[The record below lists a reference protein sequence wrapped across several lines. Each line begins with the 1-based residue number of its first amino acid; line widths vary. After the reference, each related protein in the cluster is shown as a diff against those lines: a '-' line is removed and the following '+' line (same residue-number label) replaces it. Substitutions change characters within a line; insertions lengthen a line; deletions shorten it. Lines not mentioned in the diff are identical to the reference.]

1 MKNRKTLLAGA
12 CTLLAIASV
21 IIHADSQSAWAQSN
35 SSPATKKATLPAAD
49 PASMDQIQELVLAN
63 RMLTHYGVLDAYGH
77 VSVRSSR
84 NPNHFFLARHIPGGT
99 VTAKDIIEY
108 DLDTQPIF
116 KTDYI
121 GYSERFIHGEIY
133 KMRPDVKAVVHG
145 HPPDVVTLTIAQIP
159 LRPVSHM
166 GAFHGL
172 DVPVFDTRSV
182 TKDGEMLI
190 RSSELGHALAMTLG
204 RNPAALI
211 RGHGA
216 VVVADSLH
224 VVAGR
229 AYYMT
234 INAREEL
241 QAMQL
246 PGAKLIYLQQSET
259 EKMATQDGYERF
271 WELGK
276 QTMQNEKN

>member
-1 MKNRKTLLAGA
+1 MESGMKNRTSIKAFLVFAAVLPLADA
-12 CTLLAIASV
+12 VIA
-21 IIHADSQSAWAQSN
+21 Q
-35 SSPATKKATLPAAD
+35 KATGPAARKAPLPAAD
-49 PASMDQIQELVLAN
+49 SASRDQIEELVFAN
-63 RMLTHYGVLDAYGH
+63 RLLTYYGVLDAYGH

-84 NPNHFFLARHIPGGT
+84 NPNHFFLARHIPSGT

-108 DLDTQPIF
+108 DLDTKPVM

-133 KMRPDVKAVVHG
+133 KARPDVKAVVHG
-145 HPPDVVTLTIAQIP
+145 HAADVVTLTIAQIP
-159 LRPVSHM
+159 LRAVSHM
-166 GAFHGL
+166 GAFLGTE
-172 DVPVFDTRSV
+172 VPVFDTRSM

-190 RSSELGHALAMTLG
+190 RNNELGRGLAAALG
-204 RNPAALI
+204 NHSAALI

-229 AYYMT
+229 SYYMMV
-234 INAREEL
+234 NAHEEI
-241 QAMQL
+241 QALLL
-246 PGAKLIYLQQSET
+246 PGARPIYLEPAET
-259 EKMATQDGYERF
+259 DKMALQDGYERF

-276 QTMQNEKN
+276 ETVPPAAH